1 MQEEAQI
8 YNNSKWKNEYRLARI
23 AKEDLEYLKLYLDQQ
38 RDEKGIY
45 LLSDTKGI
53 LLMHD
58 IKKAEP

>member
-23 AKEDLEYLKLYLDQQ
+23 AKEDLGYLKLYLDQQ
-38 RDEKGIY
+38 RDEKGIDR
-45 LLSDTKGI
+45 LSDTKGI